1 MKSGRACST
10 IRPEHRLG
18 ERMEKDMK
26 NTIENILA
34 GGGGGALSRPQ
45 SGIRIWSIAI
55 IPR

>member
-26 NTIENILA
+26 KRSVRINA